1 MPWAR
6 VRANFGDAPHF
17 LAHGITTVINLRGSP
32 EQLEWRRRIEAG
44 DLIGPTIYTSGEF
57 VNEPRVNTPDEVARE
72 VEAQRSAGYDLIK
85 FHEAWVPGVGFTTT
99 TGLSPAAY
107 QRLRGSA
114 RDAGLPLVGHAPV
127 NLGLTALLEAGQPLA
142 HVGMLANIYF
152 LPVGASRRWLALT
165 VGAMTVLL
173 VLLVTSRRI
182 PSLRRPLATQLL
194 AFLAAGGVAL
204 LFMPGG
210 PLFDSLALRLVF
222 TALAAVIVVA
232 AGRLVIAAVT
242 TFRRVPAARRE
253 RVHAAAAACAG
264 AALAIA
270 MVLFWLPVAWRSSDS
285 GIDRLARRIHAAGIP
300 VQTTLVVYESLA
312 GPPGFRYADFMKK
325 VTGALHRAGVSL
337 VAGTDANGMP
347 RLAPGP
353 SLHRE
358 LELLIESGLS
368 VPDALRAATVAPA
381 QLLGKQHEFGTI
393 AIGHRA
399 DLLLL
404 DANPLEDVSRLR
416 NPAGVMARGRWFTR
430 EQLHRMVAA
439 LGDN

>member
-1 MPWAR
+1 
-6 VRANFGDAPHF
+6 
-17 LAHGITTVINLRGSP
+17 
-32 EQLEWRRRIEAG
+32 
-44 DLIGPTIYTSGEF
+44 
-57 VNEPRVNTPDEVARE
+57 
-72 VEAQRSAGYDLIK
+72 
-85 FHEAWVPGVGFTTT
+85 
-99 TGLSPAAY
+99 
-107 QRLRGSA
+107 
-114 RDAGLPLVGHAPV
+114 
-127 NLGLTALLEAGQPLA
+127 
-142 HVGMLANIYF
+142 
-152 LPVGASRRWLALT
+152 
-165 VGAMTVLL
+165 MTVLL

-430 EQLHRMVAA
+430 EQLQRMVAA